1 MRGEMSDWELIADL
15 GRKGEVVE
23 EDWANEE
30 EVLAPA
36 PAPAT
41 GTAEPRPSVVVS
53 SKVRYWSRKSS

>member
-15 GRKGEVVE
+15 GRKGEVV

-41 GTAEPRPSVVVS
+41 GTAEPRPSVVS